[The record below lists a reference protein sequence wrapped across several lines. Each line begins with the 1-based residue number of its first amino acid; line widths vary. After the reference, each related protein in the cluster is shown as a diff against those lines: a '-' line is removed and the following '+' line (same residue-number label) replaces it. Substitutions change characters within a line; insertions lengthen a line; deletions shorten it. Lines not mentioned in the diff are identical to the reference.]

1 MKRAPRLP
9 TDVVSGALGFAAFG
23 FSIEG
28 LVEFAAAVTAAAV
41 CGLLAVEEPAFT
53 PFMPAAG
60 CAAAVVAFVGAWA
73 AAGFV
78 VFPATVA
85 VFAGASFVQLAVGF
99 VASATP
105 PTIFAD
111 EDDEATTWR
120 KNQPTFAF
128 AGGDF
133 GAGFAGMA
141 ASFGAADWALV
152 IDAGDFIGV
161 VIAAFA
167 LLAITGGV
175 TVVRAWRSE
184 NDALAAGAAGFAAA
198 GTGLVVAGMGFAVV
212 TAIFEPGAGVV
223 AIFGADA
230 TSFAVAGAAL
240 REAALVTSRNGMAA
254 AVFEGGAGVFVPDAH
269 G

>member
-1 MKRAPRLP
+1 
-9 TDVVSGALGFAAFG
+9 LGFAAFG

-28 LVEFAAAVTAAAV
+28 FAEVAAAVTVAAV
-41 CGLLAVEEPAFT
+41 FTVLAVDEPVFT

-60 CAAAVVAFVGAWA
+60 CAAAVVAFAGAMA
-73 AAGFV
+73 AAFV
-78 VFPATVA
+78 LFEFAATA
-85 VFAGASFVQLAVGF
+85 VAGASFVQLAVGF

-105 PTIFAD
+105 PTTFAD

-133 GAGFAGMA
+133 GMGFAAA
-141 ASFGAADWALV
+141 ASFGAAVWAVV
-152 IDAGDFIGV
+152 IGAGDFIGV
-161 VIAAFA
+161 AIAAFA

-184 NDALAAGAAGFAAA
+184 NDALAAGDAGFAAA
-198 GTGLVVAGMGFAVV
+198 GTGLLETGAVFAAGMLV
-212 TAIFEPGAGVV
+212 AIFAAGAGVV

-230 TSFAVAGAAL
+230 TGC
-240 REAALVTSRNGMAA
+240 AA
-254 AVFEGGAGVFVPDAH
+254 AGTGLRGAVTDIA
-269 G
+269 